1 MLREILEWVRTV
13 VIACLIGLVLTLV
26 LRPILVKGHSMEPTL
41 GDNNYL
47 LIEQLSYYW
56 ENPHYGDIIVF
67 QSEMTD
73 PDGEKRDLIKRVIGS
88 EGDHITISDGKV
100 YVNDVP
106 LNEKYIKGSW
116 TSGDMDMT
124 VPQHA
129 VFVLGDNRGNS
140 MDSRS
145 EAVGFVDENRIRG
158 RVLIRILPLSRFGSI
173 D

>member
-1 MLREILEWVRTV
+1 MLREILEWVRTI

-56 ENPHYGDIIVF
+56 ENPHLGDIIVF

-88 EGDHITISDGKV
+88 EGDHITISDGRV

-106 LNEKYIKGSW
+106 LKEKYIKGSW
-116 TSGDMDMT
+116 TSGNMDLT
-124 VPQHA
+124 VPQDA